1 MVKIDKE
8 VEVLEYS
15 VVKMGS
21 RVISMHETLQRLYVS
36 KDRAQAL
43 ERCV

>member
-21 RVISMHETLQRLYVS
+21 RVISMHETLQRLV
-36 KDRAQAL
+36 KGPRTGPGTD
-43 ERCV
+43 